1 VRFAFL
7 CIVALCF
14 CHVSAAQ
21 NAEQI
26 ATLEV
31 RSVQTSY
38 RLGDVPVIELTLKNV
53 SQNVICFGE
62 SAMGAFVVE
71 LYDLSDKSGAD
82 LLSPLKLKHKDETLY
97 SQTMSVCPAIDPGQ
111 SVTKTIRLTECTDL
125 ITHPGL
131 YKLVVSRW
139 EVENR
144 VKIIGNPV
152 TIEITP
158 K

>member
-1 VRFAFL
+1 
-7 CIVALCF
+7 
-14 CHVSAAQ
+14 
-21 NAEQI
+21 
-26 ATLEV
+26 
-31 RSVQTSY
+31 
-38 RLGDVPVIELTLKNV
+38 
-53 SQNVICFGE
+53 
-62 SAMGAFVVE
+62 MGAFVVE

-82 LLSPLKLKHKDETLY
+82 LLSAPKHKDETLY
-97 SQTMSVCPAIDPGQ
+97 SQMMSVCPAIDSGQ

-131 YKLVVSRW
+131 HKLVVSRW